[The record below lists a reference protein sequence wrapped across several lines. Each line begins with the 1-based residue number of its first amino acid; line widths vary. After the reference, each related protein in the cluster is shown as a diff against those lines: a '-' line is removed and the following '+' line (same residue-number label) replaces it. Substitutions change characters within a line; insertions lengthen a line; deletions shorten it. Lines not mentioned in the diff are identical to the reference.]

1 MPTLV
6 LRDSAE
12 KDVGFLLAAGDEP
25 FSAGGIARDI
35 ILMGLPLPSSSS
47 LAEFIGNHKHV
58 EYSARIS
65 KAGAGCALSF
75 EISPGLLFQAQIEA
89 SGVGRWSV
97 GSVGG
102 GQCQLLAK

>member
-6 LRDSAE
+6 LRDSEE

-25 FSAGGIARDI
+25 FVSSVARDV
-35 ILMGLPLPSSSS
+35 ILMSLPLPSSSS
-47 LAEFIGNHKHV
+47 LAEFIRNHKHV
-58 EYSARIS
+58 EYSARVS
-65 KAGAGCALSF
+65 MDGAGCALSF
-75 EISPGLLFQAQIEA
+75 EVSPGALFQVQLEA

-97 GSVGG
+97 GSLGG